1 MNFAKRVFLIAGV
14 YGLINLLPQ
23 YFMEAKL
30 GRDYPP
36 PVTHPELFYGFIGVA
51 VAWQVLFLI
60 IACDPSRYRLV
71 MLPSILEK
79 VGFGVATVVLYLLG
93 RIALVV
99 FMFGII
105 DLVLAALFF
114 EAFRRTPAVE
124 KKEVTGR

>member
-36 PVTHPELFYGFIGVA
+36 PVTHPELFYGFISVA

-60 IACDPSRYRLV
+60 IARDPSRYRLV
-71 MLPSILEK
+71 MVPSILEK

>member
-60 IACDPSRYRLV
+60 IARDPSRYRLV
-71 MLPSILEK
+71 MVPSILEK

-114 EAFRRTPAVE
+114 EAFRRTLVAE
-124 KKEVTGR
+124 KKGNDR